1 MAQASEPVIH
11 RSCFVGVNIQ
21 RACQESGPHRI
32 PQALFC
38 FLFSERRTGSSSAG
52 LVGRGYPCPVFMD
65 ERIHRF
71 LIPILVALCIVSV
84 SLTLSAPVFAADPWS
99 PDVEFGTNVSD
110 SSMREYRDRISA
122 TYKFI
127 LSMAAPFALVT
138 ITVGGLIAFLGS
150 EKDAERGFSMI
161 KMSLIAL
168 MALYLLPLVISA
180 AYNSLNGVKWDP
192 AHPDFTW

>member
-1 MAQASEPVIH
+1 
-11 RSCFVGVNIQ
+11 
-21 RACQESGPHRI
+21 
-32 PQALFC
+32 
-38 FLFSERRTGSSSAG
+38 
-52 LVGRGYPCPVFMD
+52 MD

-99 PDVEFGTNVSD
+99 PDVEFG

-138 ITVGGLIAFLGS
+138 ITVGGLIAFFGS

>member
-1 MAQASEPVIH
+1 
-11 RSCFVGVNIQ
+11 
-21 RACQESGPHRI
+21 
-32 PQALFC
+32 
-38 FLFSERRTGSSSAG
+38 
-52 LVGRGYPCPVFMD
+52 MD

-138 ITVGGLIAFLGS
+138 ITVGGPYCF
-150 EKDAERGFSMI
+150 F
-161 KMSLIAL
+161 
-168 MALYLLPLVISA
+168 
-180 AYNSLNGVKWDP
+180 GV
-192 AHPDFTW
+192 

>member
-32 PQALFC
+32 PQALF
-38 FLFSERRTGSSSAG
+38 
-52 LVGRGYPCPVFMD
+52 
-65 ERIHRF
+65 
-71 LIPILVALCIVSV
+71 PILVALCIVSV

>member
-1 MAQASEPVIH
+1 
-11 RSCFVGVNIQ
+11 
-21 RACQESGPHRI
+21 
-32 PQALFC
+32 
-38 FLFSERRTGSSSAG
+38 
-52 LVGRGYPCPVFMD
+52 MD

-168 MALYLLPLVISA
+168 MALYFSSIQLVERGQMGPRTSRFYLVTA
-180 AYNSLNGVKWDP
+180 AEVEVK
-192 AHPDFTW
+192 

>member
-1 MAQASEPVIH
+1 
-11 RSCFVGVNIQ
+11 
-21 RACQESGPHRI
+21 
-32 PQALFC
+32 
-38 FLFSERRTGSSSAG
+38 
-52 LVGRGYPCPVFMD
+52 MD

-127 LSMAAPFALVT
+127 LSMAAPFALV
-138 ITVGGLIAFLGS
+138 LIAFFGS

>member
-1 MAQASEPVIH
+1 
-11 RSCFVGVNIQ
+11 
-21 RACQESGPHRI
+21 
-32 PQALFC
+32 
-38 FLFSERRTGSSSAG
+38 
-52 LVGRGYPCPVFMD
+52 MD

-127 LSMAAPFALVT
+127 LSMATPFALVT
-138 ITVGGLIAFLGS
+138 ITVGGLIAFFGS
-150 EKDAERGFSMI
+150 EKDAERGFYMI

>member
-1 MAQASEPVIH
+1 MSGVRPTPDSASPLLFSIFGKEDGQFF
-11 RSCFVGVNIQ
+11 RRLC
-21 RACQESGPHRI
+21 RAGGI
-32 PQALFC
+32 LALF
-38 FLFSERRTGSSSAG
+38 
-52 LVGRGYPCPVFMD
+52 FMD

>member
-1 MAQASEPVIH
+1 
-11 RSCFVGVNIQ
+11 
-21 RACQESGPHRI
+21 
-32 PQALFC
+32 
-38 FLFSERRTGSSSAG
+38 
-52 LVGRGYPCPVFMD
+52 
-65 ERIHRF
+65 
-71 LIPILVALCIVSV
+71 
-84 SLTLSAPVFAADPWS
+84 
-99 PDVEFGTNVSD
+99 
-110 SSMREYRDRISA
+110 MREYRDRISA

-138 ITVGGLIAFLGS
+138 ITVGGLIAFFGS

-180 AYNSLNGVKWDP
+180 AYNSLSGVKWDP

>member
-1 MAQASEPVIH
+1 MV
-11 RSCFVGVNIQ
+11 VNI
-21 RACQESGPHRI
+21 ESLSGVRPT
-32 PQALFC
+32 PDSASPL
-38 FLFSERRTGSSSAG
+38 LFSIFGKEDGQFFRRLCRAG
-52 LVGRGYPCPVFMD
+52 VSLPFFMD
-65 ERIHRF
+65 ERIHSF

-99 PDVEFGTNVSD
+99 PDVEFGTNVSN

-150 EKDAERGFSMI
+150 EKDVERGFSMI

>member
-1 MAQASEPVIH
+1 
-11 RSCFVGVNIQ
+11 
-21 RACQESGPHRI
+21 
-32 PQALFC
+32 
-38 FLFSERRTGSSSAG
+38 
-52 LVGRGYPCPVFMD
+52 MD

-127 LSMAAPFALVT
+127 LSMAAPFALLLS
-138 ITVGGLIAFLGS
+138 GALLLFWGL
-150 EKDAERGFSMI
+150 R
-161 KMSLIAL
+161 KMRKGAS
-168 MALYLLPLVISA
+168 P
-180 AYNSLNGVKWDP
+180 
-192 AHPDFTW
+192 

>member
-1 MAQASEPVIH
+1 
-11 RSCFVGVNIQ
+11 
-21 RACQESGPHRI
+21 
-32 PQALFC
+32 
-38 FLFSERRTGSSSAG
+38 
-52 LVGRGYPCPVFMD
+52 MD

-138 ITVGGLIAFLGS
+138 ITDGGLIAYFGS
-150 EKDAERGFSMI
+150 IAAGHFSSIQLVERGQMGPRTSRF
-161 KMSLIAL
+161 
-168 MALYLLPLVISA
+168 YLVTA
-180 AYNSLNGVKWDP
+180 AEVEVK
-192 AHPDFTW
+192 

>member
-1 MAQASEPVIH
+1 MAQAVEQVIH
-11 RSCFVGVNIQ
+11 CVCFVVVNIE

-52 LVGRGYPCPVFMD
+52 FVGRGYPCPIFY
-65 ERIHRF
+65 RF